1 MSGARLTGVL
11 FLVLACVLVFAAPE
25 AAHTDALGDPGPA
38 LLPRSVGVCVGL
50 LAILLLL
57 QNRQESDSAT
67 GAGTESPAIIALS
80 LLAIPVFYLMFQVL
94 GYTIAV
100 GLYLA
105 AAFYLLGAHN
115 RGSALRYVLVAVAF
129 SLTTGMVF
137 VRLLD
142 LPLPGVL
149 P

>member
-1 MSGARLTGVL
+1 MGAV
-11 FLVLACVLVFAAPE
+11 FFALACVLTFAAPE
-25 AAHTDALGDPGPA
+25 AMHIDALGDPGPA
-38 LLPRSVGVCVGL
+38 LLPRIVGVCMGVLAVL
-50 LAILLLL
+50 LFL
-57 QNRQESDSAT
+57 QNPQQQAFAAEDI
-67 GAGTESPAIIALS
+67 ESPVIIALS
-80 LLAIPVFYLMFQVL
+80 LLAIPVFFALFQTL

-105 AAFYLLGAHN
+105 VACYLLGLHN
-115 RGSALRYVLVAVAF
+115 REAMFRYVLVAVAF

-137 VRLLD
+137 ARLLD

>member
-1 MSGARLTGVL
+1 MNGARLTGVL
-11 FLVLACVLVFAAPE
+11 FLVLACVLVFTAPE
-25 AAHTDALGDPGPA
+25 AVHTDALGDPGPS
-38 LLPRSVGVCVGL
+38 LLPRAVGVCMGL
-50 LAILLLL
+50 LAILLLV
-57 QNRQESDSAT
+57 QNRQAPAVADADREK
-67 GAGTESPAIIALS
+67 PAIIVPS
-80 LLAIPVFYLMFQVL
+80 LLAIPVFYLAFQFL

-105 AAFYLLGAHN
+105 AAFYLLGAHD
-115 RGSALRYVLVAVAF
+115 RASVLRYVLAAAAF
-129 SLTTGMVF
+129 SLATGMVF

>member
-1 MSGARLTGVL
+1 MNGARLTGVL
-11 FLVLACVLVFAAPE
+11 FLALACVLVFTAPE

-38 LLPRSVGVCVGL
+38 LLPRAVGVCMGL
-50 LAILLLL
+50 LAILLFL
-57 QNRQESDSAT
+57 QNRQELDAT
-67 GAGTESPAIIALS
+67 DTDNEKPGVITLA
-80 LLAIPVFYLMFQVL
+80 LLAIPVFYLMFQFL

-100 GLYLA
+100 ALYLA
-105 AAFYLLGAHN
+105 AAFYLLGVHDRA
-115 RGSALRYVLVAVAF
+115 SVLRYVLAAVAF

>member
-1 MSGARLTGVL
+1 MSKSRLTAAL
-11 FLVLACVLVFAAPE
+11 FFALACVLVLTAPE

-38 LLPRSVGVCVGL
+38 LLPRAVGVCMGL
-50 LAILLLL
+50 LAVLLFL
-57 QNRQESDSAT
+57 QKGPEA
-67 GAGTESPAIIALS
+67 GAPAAAAEKTTTIVSS
-80 LLAIPVFYLMFQVL
+80 LLAIPVFYLVFQL
-94 GYTIAV
+94 SGYTIAV

-105 AAFYLLGAHN
+105 AAFFLLGAHD
-115 RGSALRYVLVAVAF
+115 RGSLLRYALAAAAF

-142 LPLPGVL
+142 LPLPGVW

>member
-1 MSGARLTGVL
+1 MRGERLIGVL
-11 FLVLACVLVFAAPE
+11 FLALGCVLVFTAPE

-38 LLPRSVGVCVGL
+38 LLPRAVGVCMGL
-50 LAILLLL
+50 LAILLSL
-57 QNRQESDSAT
+57 QNRQV
-67 GAGTESPAIIALS
+67 PAAADADNEKPVIIVPS
-80 LLAIPVFYLMFQVL
+80 LLAIPVFYLVFQFL

-105 AAFYLLGAHN
+105 AAFYLLGAHD
-115 RGSALRYVLVAVAF
+115 RASVLRYVLAAVAF

>member
-1 MSGARLTGVL
+1 MNGARLTGVL
-11 FLVLACVLVFAAPE
+11 FFVLACVLVFTAPE

-38 LLPRSVGVCVGL
+38 LLPRAVGVCTGL
-50 LAILLLL
+50 LAILLFL
-57 QNRQESDSAT
+57 QNRQEPDVTDADK
-67 GAGTESPAIIALS
+67 EKPAIIVPS
-80 LLAIPVFYLMFQVL
+80 LMAIPVFYLLFQFL

-105 AAFYLLGAHN
+105 AAFYLLGA
-115 RGSALRYVLVAVAF
+115 RDRASVLRYLLAAAAF

>member
-1 MSGARLTGVL
+1 MTGARLTGAL
-11 FLVLACVLVFAAPE
+11 FLALACVLVFTAPE
-25 AAHTDALGDPGPA
+25 AAHSDALGDPGPA
-38 LLPRSVGVCVGL
+38 LLPRAVGVCMGL

-57 QNRQESDSAT
+57 QGGQTQAAT
-67 GAGTESPAIIALS
+67 GPGREKPAIIVPS
-80 LLAIPVFYLMFQVL
+80 LLAIPVFYLMFQFL
-94 GYTIAV
+94 GYTVAV

-105 AAFYLLGAHN
+105 AAFYLLGAHD
-115 RGSALRYVLVAVAF
+115 RASVLRYVLAAAAF

>member
-1 MSGARLTGVL
+1 MSSARLTGAL
-11 FLVLACVLVFAAPE
+11 FLALACVLVFAAPE
-25 AAHTDALGDPGPA
+25 AVQNDALGDPGPA
-38 LLPRSVGVCVGL
+38 LLPRVVGVCMGL

-57 QNRQESDSAT
+57 QDRPAQTAT
-67 GAGTESPAIIALS
+67 DTENEKPAIIVLS
-80 LLAIPVFYLMFQVL
+80 LLAIPLFYLMFQFL

-105 AAFYLLGAHN
+105 LAFYLLGVHN
-115 RGSALRYVLVAVAF
+115 RESVLRYVLVAAAF

-142 LPLPGVL
+142 LPLPGVM